1 MFTIRKKFK
10 FETAHRLPDSYTKK
24 CQQIH
29 GHSYVGEVYAT
40 SKALDGT
47 GVVVDFTLIKE
58 KLQDIVE
65 KFDHKF
71 ILCEN
76 DKLAGFIE
84 LAEREMQKD
93 LGLMLFPYPPT
104 AELFAKFIY
113 EKLVDVFKS
122 HNGVSINSV
131 RIHETETGWA
141 EYKGE

>member
-29 GHSYVGEVYAT
+29 GHSYIGEVYIT
-40 SKALDGT
+40 SGLLDNT

-58 KLQDIVE
+58 KLQEIIE

-71 ILCEN
+71 ILWEK
-76 DKLAGFIE
+76 DDLVEFIE
-84 LAEREMQKD
+84 SAERSMQKD

-104 AELFAKFIY
+104 AELFAKYIY
-113 EKLVDVFKS
+113 DQFTKQFSDTTYRIS
-122 HNGVSINSV
+122 SV